1 MFTSILHGL
10 EAGWHEIPSTLYRFK
25 TDENDNIIEVFYD
38 GSTFKTEQAMIENEF
53 HTLIYLAVDDL
64 IQCPNLE
71 EWRDDLKGLATFDN
85 HKKEDINIISY
96 EPHEVQD
103 NIITI
108 SVKFSLSKTAFD
120 NQIELYLEEIIDT
133 ISK

>member
-1 MFTSILHGL
+1 MLTGILHGS
-10 EAGWHEIPSTLYRFK
+10 EAGWREIPSTLYQFK
-25 TDENDNIIEVFYD
+25 TDENDNIIEVCYD
-38 GSTFKTEQAMIENEF
+38 GSYFKTEQAMIENEF

-64 IQCPNLE
+64 IKCPNLE

-85 HKKEDINIISY
+85 HKEEDINIISY

-120 NQIELYLEEIIDT
+120 NEIELYLEEIIDT
-133 ISK
+133 INK